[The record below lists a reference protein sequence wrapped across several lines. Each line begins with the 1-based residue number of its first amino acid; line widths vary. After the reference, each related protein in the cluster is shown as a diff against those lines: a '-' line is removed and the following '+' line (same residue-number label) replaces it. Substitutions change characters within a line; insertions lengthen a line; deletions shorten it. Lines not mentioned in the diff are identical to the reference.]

1 MPVWILAMH
10 SIAFNYFFQVFIP
23 MHINNNH
30 WALLVLNFIKTE
42 VQILNSIPE
51 MRDMDQEK
59 ALVSTDPLRNTYHL
73 LSIEL
78 QLQLYMYLTIHQ
90 VEVIQSSIQYSVNK
104 ELVKFVKPINL
115 HDWKIVPYDN
125 RLQQTD
131 KYSFSF
137 LYQCFTTITYV
148 YVPLQNFMWGV
159 CNKIYTSMGRRSYGS

>member
-1 MPVWILAMH
+1 MH

-73 LSIEL
+73 LSVEL
-78 QLQLYMYLTIHQ
+78 QLQLYMYLTIH
-90 VEVIQSSIQYSVNK
+90 
-104 ELVKFVKPINL
+104 
-115 HDWKIVPYDN
+115 
-125 RLQQTD
+125 
-131 KYSFSF
+131 
-137 LYQCFTTITYV
+137 
-148 YVPLQNFMWGV
+148 
-159 CNKIYTSMGRRSYGS
+159 